1 MEIQKDK
8 VLNQKHEERIH
19 FLIETNEL
27 MKLTESKLKSK
38 VDDLRSQLNS
48 FMERVKSRDK
58 DIEDRES

>member
-1 MEIQKDK
+1 
-8 VLNQKHEERIH
+8 
-19 FLIETNEL
+19 

-38 VDDLRSQLNS
+38 VDDLRSQLSS